1 MPTERLPDFNIL
13 FANLKPHLWEMVTD
27 SVRFVRHALE
37 AAGARVRIGTNQLD
51 TSGAINLFFDRFYED
66 PQLPRQLKAAG
77 VRFGLIC
84 TEVIDADG
92 TWNYGAENDPP
103 GTFAAFEI
111 AAKSADFVWCQLAE
125 SVPAVRALNPRTLH
139 LPFGYLK
146 AMETLAN
153 PPWGVRDID
162 CLMVGLPSSRRDDIA
177 AEVTARNLRLC
188 YPGLPVPLAVRDGL
202 MERARL
208 QLSVQKTVRHRIVSV
223 SRICHSVIN
232 RVPLLLESDAI
243 DSPYARYCLMAAH
256 NTVAST
262 AARHLA
268 ETDLE
273 AWAKERYD
281 AFKQEMPMAEA
292 MARVLKETV
301 A

>member
-1 MPTERLPDFNIL
+1 MPAPPDFNIL

-27 SVRFVRHALE
+27 SARFVRHALE

-51 TSGAINLFFDRFYED
+51 SSGAINLFFDRFYED
-66 PQLPRQLKAAG
+66 PALPRQLKAAG
-77 VRFGLIC
+77 VRFGLVC
-84 TEVIDADG
+84 TEVIAPDG
-92 TWNYGAENDPP
+92 TWNYGAENEPP

-125 SVPAVRALNPRTLH
+125 SLPAVRALNPRAAH
-139 LPFGYLK
+139 LPFGYLA
-146 AMETLAN
+146 AMETLRDT
-153 PPWGVRDID
+153 PWSERDID
-162 CLMVGLPSSRRDDIA
+162 CLMVGLPSLRRDDVAGDIN
-177 AEVTARNLRLC
+177 ARGLRLC

-208 QLSVQKTVRHRIVSV
+208 QLSVQKTVRHKIVSV
-223 SRICHSVIN
+223 SRICHSIIN
-232 RVPLLLESDAI
+232 RVPLLLESDAT
-243 DSPYARYCLMAAH
+243 DNPYARYCLMAAP
-256 NTVAST
+256 NTVAVT
-262 AARHLA
+262 AQRHLA

-273 AWAKERYD
+273 AWAKGRYD
-281 AFKQEMPMAEA
+281 AFKQEMPMADA